1 MKTTSSRKMASRL
14 PVLGWREWL
23 ALPEF
28 GVPAIKVKVDTGAR
42 SSALHAHNLRMVQRG
57 GEEYALFEVRP
68 LQRKSTPSYEV
79 EAVVVDRRKVTSS
92 GGHQEIRPVIVVD
105 IEIMGNRW
113 PISDAPGPSG
123 DSSPVR
129 CRSGP
134 LLSGRALADERS
146 LRFRYRRPFFVA
158 QMIASVLLA
167 TPMRRHIRCS
177 TRNISRF

>member
-113 PISDAPGPSG
+113 PIEVTLTKRDSMGFRMLLGRQAIRRRFVVDPG
-123 DSSPVR
+123 
-129 CRSGP
+129 RSFLG
-134 LLSGRALADERS
+134 GR
-146 LRFRYRRPFFVA
+146 
-158 QMIASVLLA
+158 
-167 TPMRRHIRCS
+167 
-177 TRNISRF
+177 

>member
-1 MKTTSSRKMASRL
+1 MASRL

-57 GEEYALFEVRP
+57 GEECALFEVRP

-105 IEIMGNRW
+105 VEIMGNRW
-113 PISDAPGPSG
+113 PIE
-123 DSSPVR
+123 V
-129 CRSGP
+129 
-134 LLSGRALADERS
+134 
-146 LRFRYRRPFFVA
+146 LRIQQFNDRYPR
-158 QMIASVLLA
+158 
-167 TPMRRHIRCS
+167 
-177 TRNISRF
+177 

>member
-42 SSALHAHNLRMVQRG
+42 SSALHAHNLRLVQRG

-92 GGHQEIRPVIVVD
+92 GGHQEIRPVIVVEV
-105 IEIMGNRW
+105 EIMGNRW
-113 PISDAPGPSG
+113 PIEVTLTKRDSMGFRMLLGRQAIRRRFVVDPG
-123 DSSPVR
+123 
-129 CRSGP
+129 RSFLG
-134 LLSGRALADERS
+134 GR
-146 LRFRYRRPFFVA
+146 
-158 QMIASVLLA
+158 
-167 TPMRRHIRCS
+167 
-177 TRNISRF
+177 

>member
-105 IEIMGNRW
+105 VEIMGNRW
-113 PISDAPGPSG
+113 PIEVTLTKRDSMGFRMLLGRQAIRRRFVVDPG
-123 DSSPVR
+123 
-129 CRSGP
+129 RSFLG
-134 LLSGRALADERS
+134 GR
-146 LRFRYRRPFFVA
+146 
-158 QMIASVLLA
+158 
-167 TPMRRHIRCS
+167 
-177 TRNISRF
+177 

>member
-1 MKTTSSRKMASRL
+1 MASRP

-57 GEEYALFEVRP
+57 GEAYALFEVRP

-105 IEIMGNRW
+105 VEIMGNRW
-113 PISDAPGPSG
+113 PIEVTLTKRDSMGFRMLLGRQAIRRRFVVDPG
-123 DSSPVR
+123 
-129 CRSGP
+129 RSFLG
-134 LLSGRALADERS
+134 GR
-146 LRFRYRRPFFVA
+146 
-158 QMIASVLLA
+158 
-167 TPMRRHIRCS
+167 
-177 TRNISRF
+177 